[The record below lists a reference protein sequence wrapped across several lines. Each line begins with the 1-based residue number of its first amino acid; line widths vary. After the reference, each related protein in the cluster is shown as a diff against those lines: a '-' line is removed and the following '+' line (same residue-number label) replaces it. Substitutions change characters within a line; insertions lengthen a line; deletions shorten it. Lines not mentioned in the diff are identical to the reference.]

1 MLDRTQSLSRKV
13 EHLPIKLSVQSHQLH
28 LIMVFSINRWCL
40 LRIRPENQFSET
52 NGKKPKSGLIS
63 GLAQESQQNTTAQTQ
78 RSLPPTVKWS
88 RLHFDLQ
95 TQSGFT
101 LRPSPPSSGDMES
114 ARASRSSGSS
124 TSCISQPNLM
134 SGMCRISS
142 PNKPLRNLIRRM
154 WSRSRLWNGSAV
166 ARLMDARSARVCLE
180 ILSGRSVERRG

>member
-1 MLDRTQSLSRKV
+1 MEKTK
-13 EHLPIKLSVQSHQLH
+13 
-28 LIMVFSINRWCL
+28 
-40 LRIRPENQFSET
+40 
-52 NGKKPKSGLIS
+52 S
-63 GLAQESQQNTTAQTQ
+63 GLAQESQQNTTAQ
-78 RSLPPTVKWS
+78 WS

-114 ARASRSSGSS
+114 ARASRSSGSL

-142 PNKPLRNLIRRM
+142 PNNGTVRNSIIRMM

-166 ARLMDARSARVCLE
+166 ARLMDARVLLGDIEWAFSSKASLTGRPSCQRRENKVHLVISTARTAE
-180 ILSGRSVERRG
+180 IHHVKVF